1 MLLPNETFPLYPVQF
16 ALTNDRQMSC
26 VVNMQV
32 LLLTHFF
39 VTLMIHVVSIN
50 IYIFLSFVYVV
61 VYLLSPCFRR
71 FIRAINPNIHLHSY
85 AHEGKYFYGIIL
97 LIKEM
102 LLVFVYVLFA
112 FLYKWFG
119 LAYNGGRITC
129 MDLYRWLVE
138 ASYAPFLLC
147 GILCGYY
154 TGCFDMIFDEY
165 QVFHLIGVTLKISL
179 FFCMRYAES
188 QPDLSLNHIETSLV
202 SMFCQLIFKDNQIK
216 E

>member
-71 FIRAINPNIHLHSY
+71 FICAINPNIQLHSY

-97 LIKEM
+97 VIKEI
-102 LLVFVYVLFA
+102 LSVFVYVLFCL
-112 FLYKWFG
+112 FI
-119 LAYNGGRITC
+119 R
-129 MDLYRWLVE
+129 
-138 ASYAPFLLC
+138 
-147 GILCGYY
+147 
-154 TGCFDMIFDEY
+154 MIW
-165 QVFHLIGVTLKISL
+165 IG
-179 FFCMRYAES
+179 
-188 QPDLSLNHIETSLV
+188 
-202 SMFCQLIFKDNQIK
+202 
-216 E
+216 